1 MCTEGRSV
9 RDTSPSTGA
18 LVPVHQIS
26 VERTVVG
33 AEKARAVI
41 VEFLERTDKSRDDL
55 SVDTP
60 LYGEGLE
67 LDSLEAAEL
76 SVMLEDAL
84 GTDPFSSAAELPET
98 VGDILA
104 FYEVPSKA

>member
-1 MCTEGRSV
+1 M
-9 RDTSPSTGA
+9 
-18 LVPVHQIS
+18 
-26 VERTVVG
+26 G
-33 AEKARAVI
+33 AEQAQAVI
-41 VEFLERTDKSRDDL
+41 VEFLERTNKGDVEL
-55 SVDTP
+55 TPDTP
-60 LYGEGLE
+60 LYGAGLE

-84 GTDPFSSAAELPET
+84 GSDPFSSGDALPET

>member
-1 MCTEGRSV
+1 M
-9 RDTSPSTGA
+9 
-18 LVPVHQIS
+18 
-26 VERTVVG
+26 G
-33 AEKARAVI
+33 AEQAQAVI
-41 VEFLERTDKSRDDL
+41 VEFLERTDKGDVEL
-55 SVDTP
+55 TPDTP
-60 LYGEGLE
+60 LYGAGLE

-84 GTDPFSSAAELPET
+84 GSDPFSAGDALPET

>member
-1 MCTEGRSV
+1 
-9 RDTSPSTGA
+9 
-18 LVPVHQIS
+18 
-26 VERTVVG
+26 VG
-33 AEKARAVI
+33 AEQAQAVI
-41 VEFLERTDKSRDDL
+41 VEFLERSNKSHVDL
-55 SVDTP
+55 TPDTQ

-84 GTDPFSSAAELPET
+84 GSDPFSSGAELPET

>member
-1 MCTEGRSV
+1 M
-9 RDTSPSTGA
+9 
-18 LVPVHQIS
+18 
-26 VERTVVG
+26 G
-33 AEKARAVI
+33 AEQAQAVI
-41 VEFLERTDKSRDDL
+41 VEFLERSNKSDVEL
-55 SVDTP
+55 TP
-60 LYGEGLE
+60 ETQLFGEGLE

-84 GTDPFSSAAELPET
+84 GSDPFSSGAELPET

>member
-1 MCTEGRSV
+1 M
-9 RDTSPSTGA
+9 
-18 LVPVHQIS
+18 
-26 VERTVVG
+26 G
-33 AEKARAVI
+33 AEQAQAVI
-41 VEFLERTDKSRDDL
+41 VEFLERSNKSQVDL
-55 SVDTP
+55 TPDTP
-60 LYGEGLE
+60 LYGAGLE

-84 GTDPFSSAAELPET
+84 GSDPFSSGAELPET